1 MSINIWILQ
10 RFYVKIKS
18 VMIMKLKGCG
28 ERISDIIDMPLPCGG
43 NGKCGKCKIRIHGDI
58 SPIGADERK
67 LLSER
72 EIESGIRLAC
82 RCRVLG
88 EAEAD
93 SVPHAKLHGITSGFS
108 PEGRRINPI
117 TGNKKCTAAAFDI
130 GTTTVAY
137 YIYSLPEGVLAE
149 SGCFEN
155 AQRKFGADVIS
166 RISYAEAFGK
176 EKLTEAIVSQI
187 NSIKENFKPEFSVVT
202 GNTVMLHFYTGLDP
216 SGIARFPFTPQSLF
230 GSRFGGDYIPRC
242 ISPFIGADAYCAVIA
257 SEMTKTDEPSLLL
270 DLGTNAEIALWDGKR
285 LLCTS
290 AAAGPCFEGYGLSR
304 GMSAADGAISKAF
317 VANGRICYETI
328 GQKPPVGFCGS
339 GITDAIAALLDLGE
353 ITENGLSE
361 NDIYIGNI
369 PVTQDDIRQIQT
381 AKAAVAAGIEILCGK
396 SEAKPKKLYVAGG
409 FGSSLN
415 PKSAARIGL
424 IPKELSENCI
434 QLGNAAAAG
443 AQMMLLD
450 KKLMKNPDFT
460 AETVELS
467 GNREFSESFIK
478 HMGF

>member
-1 MSINIWILQ
+1 M
-10 RFYVKIKS
+10 KI
-18 VMIMKLKGCG
+18 KGCG
-28 ERISDIIDMPLPCGG
+28 EKVSELIDMPLPCGG
-43 NGKCGKCKIRIHGDI
+43 TGKCGKCKIRINGDI
-58 SPIGADERK
+58 SPIGADEKR
-67 LLSER
+67 LLSEK
-72 EIESGIRLAC
+72 EIQSGIRLAC
-82 RCRVLG
+82 RCRVFG
-88 EAEAD
+88 EAETDGAAR
-93 SVPHAKLHGITSGFS
+93 SEIHGITGGFS

-117 TGNKKCTAAAFDI
+117 TGSKKCVAAAFDI

-137 YIYSLPEGVLAE
+137 YIYSLPEGVLTE

-166 RISYAEAFGK
+166 RISCAENTGA
-176 EKLTEAIVSQI
+176 EKLTETIVSQI
-187 NSIKENFKPEFSVVT
+187 NSIKEKFKPEFSVVT

-216 SGIARFPFTPQSLF
+216 SGIARFPFTPKSLF
-230 GSRFGGDYIPRC
+230 GCRFGDDYIPRC

-257 SEMTKTDEPSLLL
+257 SEMVKTDEPSLLI

-304 GMSAADGAISKAF
+304 GMGAADGAISKAF
-317 VANGRICYETI
+317 IANGRICYETI
-328 GQKPPVGFCGS
+328 EQKPPVGFCGS
-339 GITDAIAALLDLGE
+339 GITDVIAALLDLGE
-353 ITENGLSE
+353 IAENGLSE
-361 NDIYIGNI
+361 NDIYIGSV
-369 PVTQDDIRQIQT
+369 PLTQDDIRQIQT

-396 SEAKPKKLYVAGG
+396 SDSKPKKLYIAGG

-424 IPKELSENCI
+424 IPKELSENCV

-450 KKLMKNPDFT
+450 KTLMKNPDFT

-467 GNREFSESFIK
+467 GNREFSECFIK
-478 HMGF
+478 HMKF